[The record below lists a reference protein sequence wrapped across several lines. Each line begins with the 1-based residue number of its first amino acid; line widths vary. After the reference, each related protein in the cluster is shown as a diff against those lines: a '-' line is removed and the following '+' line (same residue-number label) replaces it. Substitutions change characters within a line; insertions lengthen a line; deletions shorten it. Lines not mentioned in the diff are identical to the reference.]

1 MKDGDLVKRFQNGEE
16 QAFEELVKKHYSTT
30 YNLLI
35 RLSGNSMDAD
45 DLCQETFIRAYRSL
59 RKFKAQSQ
67 FSTWLYRIA
76 VNVANGHHRKEKV
89 RQLLSFGNDPETM
102 AVDEPTEPREL
113 DPEMWDAIHNL
124 PQKQKMVLTLRI
136 FQELSFKVVAS
147 ILNMSENSAKVNYHH
162 AIQQLKERLGEKE

>member
-1 MKDGDLVKRFQNGEE
+1 MKSPEYENGEE
-16 QAFEELVKKHYSTT
+16 QAFDELVKKHYSTPH
-30 YNLLI
+30 NLLI

-45 DLCQETFIRAYRSL
+45 DLCQETFIRVYRSL

-76 VNVANGHHRKEKV
+76 TTVANSHHRKEKV

-113 DPEMWDAIHNL
+113 DPEMWDAIHYL

-162 AIQQLKERLGEKE
+162 AIQRLKDRLGEKE

>member
-16 QAFEELVKKHYSTT
+16 QAFDELVKRHYSTT
-30 YNLLI
+30 HNLLV

-45 DLCQETFIRAYRSL
+45 DLCQETFIRVYRSL

-76 VNVANGHHRKEKV
+76 VNVANSHHRKEKV
-89 RQLLSFGNDPETM
+89 RKVLSFGNDPETM

-136 FQELSFKVVAS
+136 FQELPFKEVAS

-162 AIQQLKERLGEKE
+162 AIQRLKERLGEKE

>member
-16 QAFEELVKKHYSTT
+16 QAFDELVKKHYSTT
-30 YNLLI
+30 HNLLV
-35 RLSGNSMDAD
+35 RLSGNIMDAD
-45 DLCQETFIRAYRSL
+45 DLCQETFIRVYRSL
-59 RKFKAQSQ
+59 RKFKAKSQ

-76 VNVANGHHRKEKV
+76 TNVANSHHRKEKV

-113 DPEMWDAIHNL
+113 DPEMWDAINSL

-136 FQELSFKVVAS
+136 FQELPFKVVAS

-162 AIQQLKERLGEKE
+162 AIQRLKESLGEKE

>member
-16 QAFEELVKKHYSTT
+16 QAFDELVKKHYSTT
-30 YNLLI
+30 HNLLV

-45 DLCQETFIRAYRSL
+45 DLCQETFIRVYRSL
-59 RKFKAQSQ
+59 RKFKAKSQ

-76 VNVANGHHRKEKV
+76 TNVANSHHRKEKV

-162 AIQQLKERLGEKE
+162 AIQRLKEKLGEKE

>member
-1 MKDGDLVKRFQNGEE
+1 MKDIDLVKRFQNGEE
-16 QAFEELVKKHYSTT
+16 QAFDELVKKHYSTT
-30 YNLLI
+30 HNLLI

-45 DLCQETFIRAYRSL
+45 DLCQETFIRVYRSL

-76 VNVANGHHRKEKV
+76 VNVANSHFRKEKV

-136 FQELSFKVVAS
+136 FQELPFKVVAS

-162 AIQQLKERLGEKE
+162 AIQRLKERLGEKE

>member
-1 MKDGDLVKRFQNGEE
+1 MKDIDLVKRFQNGEE
-16 QAFEELVKKHYSTT
+16 PAFDELVKKYYSTT
-30 YNLLI
+30 HNLLI

-45 DLCQETFIRAYRSL
+45 DLCQETFIRVYRSL

-76 VNVANGHHRKEKV
+76 VNVANSHYRKEKV

-102 AVDEPTEPREL
+102 AVEEPTEPREL

-136 FQELSFKVVAS
+136 FQELPFKVVAS

-162 AIQQLKERLGEKE
+162 AIERLKERLGEKE

>member
-1 MKDGDLVKRFQNGEE
+1 MKDIDLVKRFQNGEE
-16 QAFEELVKKHYSTT
+16 QAFDELVKKHYSTT
-30 YNLLI
+30 HNLLI

-45 DLCQETFIRAYRSL
+45 DLCQETFIRVYRSL

-76 VNVANGHHRKEKV
+76 TNVANSHHRKEKV

-136 FQELSFKVVAS
+136 FQELPFKVVAN
-147 ILNMSENSAKVNYHH
+147 ILNMSKNSAKVNYHH
-162 AIQQLKERLGEKE
+162 AIQRLKERLGEKE

>member
-1 MKDGDLVKRFQNGEE
+1 MKDIDLVKRFQNGEE
-16 QAFEELVKKHYSTT
+16 QAFDELVKKHYSTT
-30 YNLLI
+30 HNLLI

-45 DLCQETFIRAYRSL
+45 DLCQETFIRVYRSL

-76 VNVANGHHRKEKV
+76 TNVANSHHRKEKV

-147 ILNMSENSAKVNYHH
+147 ILDMSENSAKVNYHH
-162 AIQQLKERLGEKE
+162 AIQGLKERLGEKE

>member
-1 MKDGDLVKRFQNGEE
+1 MKDIDLVKRFQNGEE
-16 QAFEELVKKHYSTT
+16 QAFDELVKKHYSTT
-30 YNLLI
+30 HNLLI
-35 RLSGNSMDAD
+35 RLSGNRMDAD
-45 DLCQETFIRAYRSL
+45 DLCQETFIRVYRSL

-76 VNVANGHHRKEKV
+76 VNVANSHFRKEKV

-136 FQELSFKVVAS
+136 FQELPFKVVAS
-147 ILNMSENSAKVNYHH
+147 ILNISENSAKVNYHH
-162 AIQQLKERLGEKE
+162 AIQRLKESLGEKE

>member
-16 QAFEELVKKHYSTT
+16 QAFDELVRKHYPTT
-30 YNLLI
+30 LNLLVC
-35 RLSGNSMDAD
+35 LAGNRMDAD

-59 RKFKAQSQ
+59 RKFKAKSQ

-76 VNVANGHHRKEKV
+76 VNVANTHHRKEKT
-89 RQLLSFGNDPETM
+89 RQFLSFGHDPE
-102 AVDEPTEPREL
+102 AIAAADPIEPRKL
-113 DPEMWDAIHNL
+113 DPEMWDAINSL

-136 FQELSFKVVAS
+136 FQELPFKVVAS

-162 AIQQLKERLGEKE
+162 AIQRLKESLGEKE

>member
-1 MKDGDLVKRFQNGEE
+1 MKDIDLVKRFQNGEE
-16 QAFEELVKKHYSTT
+16 QAFDELVKKHYSTT
-30 YNLLI
+30 HNLLI

-45 DLCQETFIRAYRSL
+45 DLCQETFIRVYRSL

-76 VNVANGHHRKEKV
+76 TNVANSHHRKEKV

-147 ILNMSENSAKVNYHH
+147 ILDMSENSAKVNYHH
-162 AIQQLKERLGEKE
+162 AIQRLKKRLGEKE

>member
-16 QAFEELVKKHYSTT
+16 QAFDELVKKHYSTT
-30 YNLLI
+30 HNLLI

-45 DLCQETFIRAYRSL
+45 DLCQETFIRVYRSL

-76 VNVANGHHRKEKV
+76 VNVANSHYRKEKV

-102 AVDEPTEPREL
+102 AVEEPTEPREL
-113 DPEMWDAIHNL
+113 DPEMWDAINSL

-136 FQELSFKVVAS
+136 FQELPFKVVAS

-162 AIQQLKERLGEKE
+162 AIQRLKERLGEKE

>member
-1 MKDGDLVKRFQNGEE
+1 MKDIDLVKRFQNGEE
-16 QAFEELVKKHYSTT
+16 QAFDELVKKHYSTT
-30 YNLLI
+30 HNLLI

-45 DLCQETFIRAYRSL
+45 DLCQETFIRVYRSL
-59 RKFKAQSQ
+59 RKFKAKSQ

-76 VNVANGHHRKEKV
+76 TNVANSHHRKEKV

-136 FQELSFKVVAS
+136 FQELPFKEVAS

-162 AIQQLKERLGEKE
+162 AIQRLKERLGEKE

>member
-1 MKDGDLVKRFQNGEE
+1 MKDIDLVKRFQNGEE
-16 QAFEELVKKHYSTT
+16 QAFDELVKKHYSTT
-30 YNLLI
+30 HNLLI

-45 DLCQETFIRAYRSL
+45 DLCQETFIRVYRSL
-59 RKFKAQSQ
+59 RKFKAKSQ

-76 VNVANGHHRKEKV
+76 VNVANTHHRKEKV

-147 ILNMSENSAKVNYHH
+147 ILDMSENSAKVNYHH
-162 AIQQLKERLGEKE
+162 AIQGLKERLGEKE

>member
-1 MKDGDLVKRFQNGEE
+1 MKDVDLVKRFQNGEE
-16 QAFEELVKKHYSTT
+16 QAFDELVKKYYSTT
-30 YNLLI
+30 HNLLI

-45 DLCQETFIRAYRSL
+45 DLCQETFIRVYRSL
-59 RKFKAQSQ
+59 KKFKAKSQ

-76 VNVANGHHRKEKV
+76 VNVANSHHRKEKV

-136 FQELSFKVVAS
+136 FQELPFKEVAS

-162 AIQQLKERLGEKE
+162 AIQRLKERLGEKE

>member
-16 QAFEELVKKHYSTT
+16 QAFDELVKKHYSTT
-30 YNLLI
+30 HNLLI

-45 DLCQETFIRAYRSL
+45 DLCQETFIRVYRSL

-76 VNVANGHHRKEKV
+76 VNVANSHYRKEKV

-162 AIQQLKERLGEKE
+162 AIQRLKEKLGEKE

>member
-1 MKDGDLVKRFQNGEE
+1 MKDGDLVKRFKNGEE
-16 QAFEELVKKHYSTT
+16 QAFDELVKKHYATT
-30 YNLLI
+30 HNLLV

-45 DLCQETFIRAYRSL
+45 DLCQETFIRVYRSL

-76 VNVANGHHRKEKV
+76 VNVANSHHRKEKV

-136 FQELSFKVVAS
+136 FQELPFKEVAS

-162 AIQQLKERLGEKE
+162 AIQRLKEKLGEKE

>member
-16 QAFEELVKKHYSTT
+16 QAFDELVKKHYSTT
-30 YNLLI
+30 HNLLV

-45 DLCQETFIRAYRSL
+45 DLCQETFIRVYRSL

-76 VNVANGHHRKEKV
+76 TNVANSYHRKEKV

-136 FQELSFKVVAS
+136 FQELPFKEVAS

-162 AIQQLKERLGEKE
+162 AIQRLKEKLGEKE

>member
-16 QAFEELVKKHYSTT
+16 QAFDELVKKHYSTT
-30 YNLLI
+30 HNLLV

-45 DLCQETFIRAYRSL
+45 DLCQETFIRVYRSL
-59 RKFKAQSQ
+59 RKFKAKSQ

-76 VNVANGHHRKEKV
+76 VNVANTHHRKEKT
-89 RQLLSFGNDPETM
+89 RQLFSFHHSPEAMADDDPI
-102 AVDEPTEPREL
+102 EPRKL

-136 FQELSFKVVAS
+136 FQELPFKEVAS

-162 AIQQLKERLGEKE
+162 AIQRLKEKLGEKE

>member
-1 MKDGDLVKRFQNGEE
+1 MKDIDLVKRFQNGEE
-16 QAFEELVKKHYSTT
+16 QAFDELVKKHYSTT
-30 YNLLI
+30 HNLLI

-45 DLCQETFIRAYRSL
+45 DLCQETFIRVYRSL

-76 VNVANGHHRKEKV
+76 TNVANSHHRKEKV

-136 FQELSFKVVAS
+136 FQELPFKVVAS

-162 AIQQLKERLGEKE
+162 AIQRLKERLGEKE

>member
-1 MKDGDLVKRFQNGEE
+1 MKDGDLVIRFQNGEE
-16 QAFEELVKKHYSTT
+16 QAFDELVKRHYSTT
-30 YNLLI
+30 HNLLV

-45 DLCQETFIRAYRSL
+45 DLCQETFIRVYRSL

-76 VNVANGHHRKEKV
+76 VNVANSHHRKEKV

-102 AVDEPTEPREL
+102 AVDESTEPREL

-136 FQELSFKVVAS
+136 FQELPFKEVAS

-162 AIQQLKERLGEKE
+162 AIQRLKERLGEKE

>member
-1 MKDGDLVKRFQNGEE
+1 
-16 QAFEELVKKHYSTT
+16 
-30 YNLLI
+30 
-35 RLSGNSMDAD
+35 
-45 DLCQETFIRAYRSL
+45 
-59 RKFKAQSQ
+59 
-67 FSTWLYRIA
+67 
-76 VNVANGHHRKEKV
+76 
-89 RQLLSFGNDPETM
+89 M

-162 AIQQLKERLGEKE
+162 AIQRLKEKLGEKE

>member
-1 MKDGDLVKRFQNGEE
+1 MKDIDLVKRFQNGEE
-16 QAFEELVKKHYSTT
+16 QAFDELVKKHYSTT
-30 YNLLI
+30 HNLLI

-45 DLCQETFIRAYRSL
+45 DLCQETFIRVYRSL

-76 VNVANGHHRKEKV
+76 TNVANSHHRKEKV

-162 AIQQLKERLGEKE
+162 AIQRLKEKLGEKE

>member
-1 MKDGDLVKRFQNGEE
+1 MKDSDLVKRFQNGEE
-16 QAFEELVKKHYSTT
+16 QAFDELVNKHYSTT
-30 YNLLI
+30 HNLLI

-45 DLCQETFIRAYRSL
+45 DLCQETFIRVYRSL

-76 VNVANGHHRKEKV
+76 VNVANSHHRKEKV

-162 AIQQLKERLGEKE
+162 AIERLKERLGEKE